1 MSTQPL
7 THGIPEWT
15 FADRCRK
22 ARVNA
27 GFDTQ
32 EAFADAAGI
41 SRGTVGNYESGSTKR
56 PIRAVIAA
64 WALATGVPAEWL
76 RTGENASAP
85 GPDGGGEQQE
95 AATYWYGDGAVQEMG
110 RVAHLQVAA

>member
-7 THGIPEWT
+7 PHGIPEWT

-22 ARVNA
+22 ARIAA

-32 EAFADAAGI
+32 DAFATAAGI
-41 SRGTVGNYESGSTKR
+41 SRSTVGNYEDGSTRR
-56 PIRAVIAA
+56 PIRAVVAA
-64 WALATGVPAEWL
+64 WAMATGVPVEWL
-76 RTGENASAP
+76 RTGTVSVID
-85 GPDGGGEQQE
+85 GPDGGGEQAE
-95 AATYWYGDGAVQEMG
+95 SATYWYGDGGTHEMG

>member
-22 ARVNA
+22 ARIAA
-27 GFDTQ
+27 GYDTQ
-32 EAFADAAGI
+32 DAFANAAGI
-41 SRGTVGNYESGSTKR
+41 SRGTVGNYEDGSTKR

-64 WALATGVPAEWL
+64 WAMATGVPVEWL
-76 RTGENASAP
+76 RTGEAP
-85 GPDGGGEQQE
+85 AGPGGDGDQPESP
-95 AATYWYGDGAVQEMG
+95 TYWYDGNVSEMG